1 MRPFPFRSGSAFPRS
16 PRRVLLALGA
26 VSVLAAGCGAG
37 GGDARGTC
45 SAVHCA
51 ETASAPLA
59 WTRPDGGARGFDL
72 TSTGDLCPRH
82 AAKVPFAL
90 TARFLLVFGFVPA
103 LLIGYAAFRVLYV
116 FDRFGGTFDRLGP
129 RGRKLVMAGIP
140 LLAHAAWL
148 ALYVSR
154 AW

>member
-1 MRPFPFRSGSAFPRS
+1 MRVRPLLPAVPRT
-16 PRRVLLALGA
+16 PRRVLIALGA
-26 VSVLAAGCGAG
+26 LCLLATGCGAAG
-37 GGDARGTC
+37 EARGTC

-51 ETASAPLA
+51 DTASAPLA

-116 FDRFGGTFDRLGP
+116 FDRFGSAFDRLGP

-140 LLAHAAWL
+140 LLAHLGWL
-148 ALYVSR
+148 ALYASR